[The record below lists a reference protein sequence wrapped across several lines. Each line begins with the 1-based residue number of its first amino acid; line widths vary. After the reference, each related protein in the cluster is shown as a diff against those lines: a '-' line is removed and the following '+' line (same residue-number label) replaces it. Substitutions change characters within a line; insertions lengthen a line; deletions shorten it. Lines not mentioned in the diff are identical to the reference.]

1 MSPAEFPAARKYR
14 SRKQKPCDNCR
25 RRRICCVRDAEGAC
39 ALCSR
44 RSIPCTFSS
53 EPSPRKR
60 RAGSPPAVKPRG
72 PAAQD
77 DASEEPLG
85 TSANSGD
92 AGPHLVVPT
101 ANVTGARRNGVDGK
115 YVGLSGTDDVYF
127 VAERN
132 QPVGNDPA
140 HEAYFRERAGSSTS
154 VASASSTHRARSIEP
169 SASVVQ
175 AIFLE
180 RSHPAIP
187 LLDESLIKSQKQ
199 SRLLTNAI
207 AIISKYTSPELE
219 GLHNNVLIEDMTA
232 SLLLEARTP
241 TLETIEAAILFT
253 QRALRGKIR
262 STSAPGM
269 YAAIGCL
276 VAMCHDL
283 GLNIDCSTWNIPEST
298 KRRRKRLWWAAYMQ
312 DKWFAMALGR
322 PSFINASNT
331 TTLNLT
337 ESDFEEASSSSS
349 EAGAKRPELVTG
361 IHCFVAMAA
370 LTVILDEILSIFFTI
385 SSVVS
390 LREVSGEHIVD
401 IAERIESGLD
411 VWRSKHLDQILIQRF
426 FPDVTGSLEL
436 AYITARIML
445 LRGIFP
451 KLYRRNFPLDR
462 FVERAI
468 ESTTQA
474 ITLVETLQIHRLSA
488 FWWSCSGFNLAL
500 AGTFMASLK
509 RLSPNPDRAT
519 YWASRLKYYRTLLA
533 AHGVSF
539 WPAKFAAMA
548 LNDMAKSLTKATE
561 AGARASFT
569 PSSATAS
576 ASVAAAAAG
585 AAGTGMTPADTT
597 TPSHFDAFT
606 SPLTT
611 SSGVSYDFFPHSLT
625 DLNGPDFY
633 LDLWGGG
640 DGFQWGD
647 PDPVTSPLM
656 Q

>member
-1 MSPAEFPAARKYR
+1 MAPAEIPAARKYR

-60 RAGSPPAVKPRG
+60 RARSPTAKPHA
-72 PAAQD
+72 PVQD
-77 DASEEPLG
+77 DASEESPG
-85 TSANSGD
+85 TSANSGV
-92 AGPHLVVPT
+92 GPHLVVPT
-101 ANVTGARRNGVDGK
+101 ANVAEARKNGVDGK

-140 HEAYFRERAGSSTS
+140 HEAYFRERAASSTS

-169 SASVVQ
+169 TASVVQ
-175 AIFLE
+175 TIFLE

-232 SLLLEARTP
+232 ALLLEARSP

-253 QRALRGKIR
+253 QRALRGKM

-283 GLNIDCSTWNIPEST
+283 GLNIDCSTWSIPEST

-331 TTLNLT
+331 TTLSLT
-337 ESDFEEASSSSS
+337 AADFEEATSGSPG
-349 EAGAKRPELVTG
+349 EGAKRPELVTG
-361 IHCFVAMAA
+361 IHCFVAMAE
-370 LTVILDEILSIFFTI
+370 LTVILNEILSIFFTI

-390 LREVSGEHIVD
+390 LREVSGEHIID
-401 IAERIESGLD
+401 IAERIESELST
-411 VWRSKHLDQILIQRF
+411 WRSTYLDQILTQRF

-451 KLYRRNFPLDR
+451 KLYRRNFALDR
-462 FVERAI
+462 YVERAV
-468 ESTTQA
+468 ETTTHA
-474 ITLVETLQIHRLSA
+474 ITLVETLQINRLSA

-519 YWASRLKYYRTLLA
+519 YWAGRLKYYRTLLA
-533 AHGVSF
+533 AHGFSF

-561 AGARASFT
+561 AGARAAVAPTSL
-569 PSSATAS
+569 SSSSSLTAGG
-576 ASVAAAAAG
+576 AGAGAG
-585 AAGTGMTPADTT
+585 AATEDT

-625 DLNGPDFY
+625 ELNGPDFY
-633 LDLWGGG
+633 LDLWSGG
-640 DGFQWGD
+640 DVFQWE
-647 PDPVTSPLM
+647 PDPPADHP
-656 Q
+656 